1 MKVKRTTNLI
11 DVSSL
16 NAQIDDIMKNFDFDK
31 VLEYMSWDKSYRRYD
46 DDGKCIGKSP
56 WKMYIHPGEYRVP
69 SISDLKT
76 LAKDLLTQ
84 VIENY
89 KNSKSTFVFVATGP
103 FKAVCRYGRLELMGV
118 IEYWGDN

>member
-11 DVSSL
+11 DVSFL

-31 VLEYMSWDKSYRRYD
+31 ILEYMSWDKSYRMYD
-46 DDGKCIGKSP
+46 DDGKCIRKSP

-103 FKAVCRYGRLELMGV
+103 FKAVCRYGRLELIGV
-118 IEYWGDN
+118 VEYWGDN

>member
-56 WKMYIHPGEYRVP
+56 WKMYIHPGEYKVP

-103 FKAVCRYGRLELMGV
+103 FKAVCRYGRLELIGV
-118 IEYWGDN
+118 IESWGDN

>member
-31 VLEYMSWDKSYRRYD
+31 VLEYMSWDKSYRMYD
-46 DDGKCIGKSP
+46 DDGKCVGKSP
-56 WKMYIHPGEYRVP
+56 WKIFIHPGEYRVP

-84 VIENY
+84 VIRNY
-89 KNSKSTFVFVATGP
+89 ENSKSTFVFVATGP
-103 FKAVCRYGRLELMGV
+103 FKAVCRYGRLELIGV
-118 IEYWGDN
+118 IESWGDN

>member
-1 MKVKRTTNLI
+1 MKIKRTRNLI

-46 DDGKCIGKSP
+46 DDGKCVGKSP
-56 WKMYIHPGEYRVP
+56 WKIFIHPGEYRVP

-103 FKAVCRYGRLELMGV
+103 FKAVCRYGRLELIGV